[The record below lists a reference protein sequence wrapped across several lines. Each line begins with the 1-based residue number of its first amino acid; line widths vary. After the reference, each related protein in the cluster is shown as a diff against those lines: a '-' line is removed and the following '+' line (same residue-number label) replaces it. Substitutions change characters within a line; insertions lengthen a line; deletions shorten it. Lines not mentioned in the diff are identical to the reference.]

1 MSAAPTNLA
10 ALRALLAE
18 GKSAQAAEQA
28 NRWLACR
35 PGTPACAAEA
45 VMLAEAAQIAGQ
57 VDRAAS
63 LLNAACRMNPADAG
77 PPALAARFLGG
88 QGRYVDVCT
97 VCAAALQRRPHHP
110 ELTMHFA
117 NALRWL
123 TRTREAVQ
131 VYQHAL
137 GVHPNDLGLTM
148 NYATTLDYLPEAD
161 PLRTLV
167 AHRHAA
173 AVARRRA
180 GPALPPAGQR
190 RPGPW
195 RVGFVSGDLR
205 RHSVAGFI
213 EPVLRALA
221 ARGVETAC
229 YHVAAAEDGV
239 SRGLTGLVAR
249 WRHAPHLDHRALADV
264 VRRDDVDLLVDL
276 SGLSANNR
284 LGTMA
289 LRPAR
294 RQATYLGYPNTTG
307 LEEIGHRIVDALTD
321 PPGSEER
328 AVERLERVEGC
339 FLAWAPPGDAP
350 EVAPPPCLATGR
362 VTFGSFNSS
371 LKLNEP
377 VIALWAD
384 IVNAVPGSRLLLKPS
399 GAMDGPSLKVLADR
413 FAAAGLAPD
422 RLEVL
427 AFEPDERAHLAA
439 YGRVDIALDPWP
451 YNGTATTVEALWM
464 GVPVVTMA
472 GSTHAGRV
480 GLSLLAA
487 AGLERLAAT
496 DVTGYAAIA
505 AGLALRPQVLAEL
518 RQGMRSRVQHGPL
531 GDGSRVA
538 AVLEGL
544 ARGEP

>member
-1 MSAAPTNLA
+1 MNAAPTNLA
-10 ALRALLAE
+10 ALRALVAQ
-18 GKSAQAAEQA
+18 GHAAQAAEA
-28 NRWLACR
+28 AERWLAGR

-57 VDRAAS
+57 VDRAAA
-63 LLNAACRMNPADAG
+63 LLSAACAMNPADAG
-77 PPALAARFLGG
+77 PAALAARFLGQ
-88 QGRYVDVCT
+88 QGRYMDVCK

-110 ELTMHFA
+110 ELTVHFA

-123 TRTREAVQ
+123 TRTREAAE
-131 VYQHAL
+131 VYRRAL
-137 GVHPNDLGLTM
+137 AACPDDPGLTM

-167 AHRHAA
+167 AHKHAA

-180 GPALPPAGQR
+180 GAALPPPGQR

-195 RVGFVSGDLR
+195 RIGFVSGDLR

-213 EPVLRALA
+213 EPVLRALGS
-221 ARGVETAC
+221 RGVETAC

-239 SRGLTGLVAR
+239 SRRLAGLAAR
-249 WRHAPHLDHRALADV
+249 WRLAPHLDHRALADMI
-264 VRRDDVDLLVDL
+264 RRDDVDLLVDL

-307 LEEIGHRIVDALTD
+307 LDEIGHRVVDAVTD
-321 PPGSEER
+321 PPGAEER
-328 AVERLERVEGC
+328 AVERLARVEGC
-339 FLAWAPPGDAP
+339 FLAWAPPDGAP
-350 EVAPPPCLATGR
+350 EVTPPPCLATGR
-362 VTFGSFNSS
+362 ITFGSFNSS

-384 IVNAVPGSRLLLKPS
+384 IVNAVRGSRLLLKPS
-399 GAMDGPSLKVLADR
+399 GAMDAPSLRAVADR
-413 FAAAGLAPD
+413 FAAAGLGAD

-472 GSTHAGRV
+472 GATHAGRV
-480 GLSLLAA
+480 GLSLLGA
-487 AGLERLAAT
+487 AGLARLAAT
-496 DVTGYAAIA
+496 DATGYAAIA
-505 AGLALRPQVLAEL
+505 AGLAMRPEVLAEL
-518 RQGMRSRVQHGPL
+518 RAGMRARVSGGPL

-544 ARGEP
+544 ARSDG